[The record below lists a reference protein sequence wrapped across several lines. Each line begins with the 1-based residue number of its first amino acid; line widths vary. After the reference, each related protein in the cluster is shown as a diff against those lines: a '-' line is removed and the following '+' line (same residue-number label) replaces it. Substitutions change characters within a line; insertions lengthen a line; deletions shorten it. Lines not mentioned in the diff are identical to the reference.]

1 MTATT
6 TRALLSRHEAADY
19 LGIGLRTRDRL
30 VAEKQIRA
38 VRVGTTRVVRIR
50 RTDLDE
56 ALRAL

>member
-19 LGIGLRTRDRL
+19 LGIGLRTLDRL

-38 VRVGTTRVVRIR
+38 
-50 RTDLDE
+50 E